1 MRKRRAIIFD
11 DEPVALLVLRDF
23 FETRGYDVMTF
34 PEPAAFPFCCSDCNC
49 ANKAPCS
56 DILLTDFMMPGM
68 NGVDLLRW
76 QARKGCRLTSRN
88 KAVLTGFTDSGTI
101 GNVSATGAVF
111 FEKPVLFD
119 DLGRWVDEC
128 EGRMDLS
135 IQLDYP
141 RKEDRLDDSREISYA
156 VSAADSSVCRGAV
169 VNLSPSGLCVR
180 VSSPLAR
187 QASVTIRTPL
197 PITSPVA
204 LVRWLEDA
212 GDGAYLVGLQCV
224 PPQ

>member
-23 FETRGYDVMTF
+23 FETRGYDVLTF
-34 PEPAAFPFCCSDCNC
+34 PEPAAFPFCRADGDC

-56 DILLTDFMMPGM
+56 DILLTDFMMPKM

-88 KAVLTGFTDSGTI
+88 KAILTGFMDSRTI
-101 GNVSATGAVF
+101 SNISATDAAF
-111 FEKPVLFD
+111 FEKPVLFY

-135 IQLDYP
+135 VPLDYP
-141 RKEDRLDDSREISYA
+141 RKEDRLDDSREVAYS
-156 VSAADSSVCRGAV
+156 VSSSDGSLCQGVT
-169 VNLSPSGLCVR
+169 VNMSSSGLCVR
-180 VSSPLAR
+180 VSAPFAKK
-187 QASVTIRTPL
+187 ASVTIRTPL
-197 PITSPVA
+197 PINSPVTV
-204 LVRWLEDA
+204 VRWLEDE
-212 GDGAYLVGLQCV
+212 GDGSYLAGLQCV